1 MGTSFTRLAVYLI
14 SGMALIVT
22 LNSRAAVLEEVLVTA
37 QKREQS
43 LQDVSAAVSA
53 VGMERLQSGQI
64 NNLEDLQSIV
74 PSITLGNDFNMAKVF
89 IRGVGAN
96 TSTTG
101 SETGVAVH
109 VDGAVIARAEAQ
121 LTSLF
126 DLDRIEVLRGPQG
139 SLYGRNAVGGSINM
153 ITAKPTEDIEGYG
166 RVTLGDYNLVNTE
179 GAISGPITDKLLG
192 RLAFKTEDRNGFG
205 VNPVT
210 GNDVDDLKRR
220 MFRAQVK
227 YNYSDDFDV
236 LLSGEYYTQDDAS
249 RTLKYR
255 AQAFPT
261 VARLAS
267 GGTQSADA
275 TPIVTTI
282 GPPPWSVGAGNVVLD
297 NDNDPSF
304 ATNPRDIAS
313 EVDPATYTET
323 WAITGTVNWHL
334 TDNINLVN
342 ITNYRKFEGFITQ
355 DLDIAAVQN
364 SLATTAFN
372 ATVQRR
378 DVNSR
383 QYSTELQFH
392 YDNDWMNDVLG
403 FFYFNER
410 QRPVDTVG
418 LGPILGQAHT
428 VGVLTDPSTGA
439 FPPIGPTGLSVDGV
453 WVADTP
459 ATNPLVPGLL
469 SFAQDLCNI
478 PKYTSGGISGQ
489 ALPPKR
495 VCIKSDLKTEVWAIF
510 GQANINLGHF
520 SDALANVNL
529 KFGGRYSEEDRSSSN
544 PSTILAR
551 NGLGPIIM
559 TTTAGSY
566 NSKTFKDFTPEVGL
580 EWHAVDNMMFY
591 YTYSEGFKAGA
602 GENATPNAATA
613 PLSAIV
619 DPETIQNHEFG
630 LKSTWLDNRLA
641 VNLSGYFYD
650 LQGQQINK
658 TIAGGPA
665 GFGTIFENA
674 AQTSAHG
681 VELEFFAQPTDQ
693 FRMNGAISYTHSR
706 YGNFLTTDPLDPRAI
721 STAPDPVIDPATDFD
736 PNLAEVQLAG
746 NPTRNSPN
754 WTANF
759 HAEYDFRDI
768 SLPYNGYLTL
778 MGDVSYKDDIFFT
791 EFHRLIEGTKA
802 YTMLDLDLRY
812 TSGNERLT
820 ADFWMKNATDEFIA
834 SSTFQLATARVIGV
848 TYLPPR
854 TWGLTVGYH
863 F

>member
-1 MGTSFTRLAVYLI
+1 MDTSLTRHVIYFI

-22 LNSRAAVLEEVLVTA
+22 LNSHAAVLEEVMVTA

-53 VGMERLQSGQI
+53 VNMERLQSAQI
-64 NNLEDLQSIV
+64 NNLEDLQAIV
-74 PSITLGNDFNMAKVF
+74 PSITLGNDFNMAKIF

-126 DLDRIEVLRGPQG
+126 DLERIEVLRGPQG

-153 ITAKPTEDIEGYG
+153 VTAKPTADLEGYG
-166 RVTLGDYNLVNTE
+166 RITLGDYNLVDAE

-210 GNDVDDLKRR
+210 GNDVDDLKRK

-249 RTLKYR
+249 RALKYR

-267 GGTQSADA
+267 GGVQ
-275 TPIVTTI
+275 
-282 GPPPWSVGAGNVVLD
+282 GGG
-297 NDNDPSF
+297 PSF
-304 ATNPRDIAS
+304 ATDPRDIAS

-323 WAITGTVNWHL
+323 WAITGTINWHL
-334 TDNINLVN
+334 NDNINLVN
-342 ITNYRKFEGFITQ
+342 ITNYRNFEGFITQ
-355 DLDIAAVQN
+355 DLDLAAVQN
-364 SLATTAFN
+364 SAATTGFN
-372 ATVQRR
+372 TTVQRR

-383 QYSTELQFH
+383 QYSTEFQFH

-418 LGPILGQAHT
+418 LGPILGQPQTIGA
-428 VGVLTDPSTGA
+428 LTNPSTGA

-469 SFAQDLCNI
+469 SFAQDLCEI
-478 PKYTSGGISGQ
+478 PKYTSGGISGKT
-489 ALPPKR
+489 LPPKR

-510 GQANINLGHF
+510 GQANINLGNF

-544 PSTILAR
+544 PSEIIAR
-551 NGLGPIIM
+551 NGVGPVLI
-559 TTTAGSY
+559 TTTDGSY

-580 EWHAVDNMMFY
+580 EWHAADNMMLY

-602 GENATPNAATA
+602 GENATPNANTA

-630 LKSTWLDNRLA
+630 LKSTWFGNRLA

-674 AQTSAHG
+674 AQASAHG
-681 VELEFFAQPTDQ
+681 VELEFFAQPTDV
-693 FRMNGAISYTHSR
+693 FRLNGAISYTHSR
-706 YGNFLTTDPLDPRAI
+706 YDDFLTSDPLDPRNIA
-721 STAPDPVIDPATDFD
+721 TPGPPGFPADPTGFNPAE
-736 PNLAEVQLAG
+736 PQVQLAG
-746 NPTRNSPN
+746 NPTRNSPD

-759 HAEYDFRDI
+759 HAEYDFKDLN
-768 SLPYNGYLTL
+768 LPYNGYITL

-791 EFHRLIEGTKA
+791 EFHRLLEGTKA
-802 YTMLDLDLRY
+802 YTLLDLDLRY

-820 ADFWMKNATDEFIA
+820 ADFWIKNATDEFVA

>member
-1 MGTSFTRLAVYLI
+1 MKITAARFSLQSIFVF
-14 SGMALIVT
+14 ALTCFV
-22 LNSRAAVLEEVLVTA
+22 NSHAAILEEVIVTA
-37 QKREQS
+37 QKREQT
-43 LQDVSAAVSA
+43 LQEVSAAVTA
-53 VGMERLQSGQI
+53 VGMDRLQSAQI
-64 NNLEDLQSIV
+64 NNLEDLQAIV
-74 PSITLGNDFNMAKVF
+74 PSITLGNDFNMAKIF

-101 SETGVAVH
+101 SETGVALH
-109 VDGAVIARAEAQ
+109 VDGAVVSRAEAQ

-126 DLDRIEVLRGPQG
+126 DLERVEVLRGPQG
-139 SLYGRNAVGGSINM
+139 SLYGRNAVGGSINL
-153 ITAKPTEDIEGYG
+153 ITAKPTEDLEGYG
-166 RVTLGDYNLVNTE
+166 RVTLGDYNLIDAE
-179 GAISGPITDKLLG
+179 GAISGPITDTLLG

-220 MFRAQVK
+220 MFRAQLK
-227 YNYSDDFDV
+227 YNYSDDLNF

-249 RTLKYR
+249 RALKYR

-267 GGTQSADA
+267 GGTQSPDG
-275 TPIVTTI
+275 TPIVTTV
-282 GPPPWSVGAGNVVLD
+282 GPPPWSLGAGNVLLD
-297 NDNDPSF
+297 IDNDPSF
-304 ATNPRDIAS
+304 ATDPRDVAS

-323 WAITGTVNWHL
+323 WAITGTINWRAN
-334 TDNINLVN
+334 DNINVVN
-342 ITNYRKFEGFITQ
+342 ITNFRNFEGFITQ

-378 DVNSR
+378 DVESR
-383 QYSTELQFH
+383 QYSTEFQLH

-418 LGPILGQAHT
+418 LGPILGQPHT
-428 VGVLTDPSTGA
+428 IGPLTDPSTGA
-439 FPPIGPTGLSVDGV
+439 FPPIGPTGLEVDGV
-453 WVADTP
+453 FVADTP
-459 ATNPLVPGLL
+459 ATNSMVPGLL
-469 SFAQDLCNI
+469 SFAQNLCNI
-478 PKYTSGGISGQ
+478 HKYTGGGISGQ
-489 ALPPKR
+489 TLPPKR
-495 VCIKSDLKTEVWAIF
+495 VCIKSDLGTEVWAIF

-520 SDALANVNL
+520 SDAFANVNL
-529 KFGGRYSEEDRSSSN
+529 KFGGRYSEEERTSSN
-544 PSTILAR
+544 PSVILAR
-551 NGLGPIIM
+551 NGLGPVIM
-559 TTTAGSY
+559 TTTDGSF
-566 NSKTFKDFTPEVGL
+566 NKKTFKDFTPEVGL
-580 EWHAVDNMMFY
+580 EWRATDNMMLY

-602 GENATPNAATA
+602 GENATPNAVTA

-630 LKSTWLDNRLA
+630 LKSTWFDNRLA

-658 TIAGGPA
+658 TVAGGPA
-665 GFGTIFENA
+665 GFSTIFENA

-681 VELEFFAQPTDQ
+681 VELEFFAQPTDR
-693 FRMNGAISYTHSR
+693 FRMNGAVSYTHSR
-706 YGNFLTTDPLDPRAI
+706 YGDFLTTDPLDPRAI

-746 NPTRNSPN
+746 NPTRNSPD
-754 WTANF
+754 WTANI
-759 HAEYDFRDI
+759 HAEYDFTDLN
-768 SLPYNGYLTL
+768 LPYNGYLTL
-778 MGDVSYKDDIFFT
+778 MGDVSYKDEIFFT
-791 EFHRLIEGTKA
+791 EFHRRIEGTGP
-802 YTMLDLDLRY
+802 YTLLDFNLRY
-812 TSGNERLT
+812 SSGNERLT
-820 ADFWMKNATDEFIA
+820 ADLWVKNATDRFIA

-854 TWGLTVGYH
+854 TWGMTFGYH